1 MPCLLCV
8 VLALQ
13 GHEALEGVLSSQ
25 MVIHVYM
32 GVKSPEETSALLGQ
46 DQCISPGNHR
56 LCIMELMILV
66 ENTASGSLE
75 MLSQWLNRVLE
86 PI

>member
-32 GVKSPEETSALLGQ
+32 EVKSPEETSAMLGQ
-46 DQCISPGNHR
+46 DQCISPGKHR

-75 MLSQWLNRVLE
+75 MLSQWLSRVLE